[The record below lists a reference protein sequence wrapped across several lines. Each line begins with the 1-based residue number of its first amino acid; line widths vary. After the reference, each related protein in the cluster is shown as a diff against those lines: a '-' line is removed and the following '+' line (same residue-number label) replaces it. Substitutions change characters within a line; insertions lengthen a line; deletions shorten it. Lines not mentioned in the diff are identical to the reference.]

1 LKSRSSAAAHAVPSG
16 GQFRRGDHAADAIV
30 RGIMFP
36 VAQRGFASMAAMRAI
51 QPKVKALQERYKDDR
66 PSFRKRP

>member
-1 LKSRSSAAAHAVPSG
+1 
-16 GQFRRGDHAADAIV
+16 V

-36 VAQRGFASMAAMRAI
+36 VAQRGFASMASMRAI

-66 PSFRKRP
+66 PSFRKKP